1 MQPISGDLGHDLSL
15 EDHWICHMTFCRVH
29 LIDDIFA
36 GCIEFPSLDGF
47 VDSCLFDNYL
57 DTERMGKEYEITSS
71 NQTRRWKSPHT
82 YVYIYIEGERE
93 RGCSF

>member
-1 MQPISGDLGHDLSL
+1 
-15 EDHWICHMTFCRVH
+15 MTFCRVH

-71 NQTRRWKSPHT
+71 NQTRRWKSPHI
-82 YVYIYIEGERE
+82 YVYIYIEERE
-93 RGCSF
+93 RERMFLLNDQFIGEFHLPLNTEGLPT